1 MLKWI
6 ASGCLVIVLVVCV
19 VVYAGYRKMSAI
31 AASGPSVTVGIKG
44 TPQRVYASLTSV
56 DSLSTWIS
64 PGMTFQTSRKGSLG
78 TGDTLLLT
86 SRRDSQPRSAW
97 VIDTV
102 VPNTLVAMRLVILQG
117 GMVVYR
123 RRDSIAVSGDSTL
136 VTSTVVSAMMDSLTA
151 ANGAKGGVTGGL
163 IGMAST
169 MGNAGARMQAEQ
181 ELKRLK
187 LRIEGPPVSRP

>member
-31 AASGPSVTVGIKG
+31 AASGPSVTVGIKA
-44 TPQRVYASLTSV
+44 TPQRVFASLTNV
-56 DSLSTWIS
+56 DSLSTWVS

-86 SRRDSQPRSAW
+86 ARRDSEPRSAW
-97 VIDTV
+97 VIDTI
-102 VPNTLVAMRLVILQG
+102 VPNTLVAMRLVVLQG

-136 VTSTVVSAMMDSLTA
+136 VTSTIVSAMMDSLTA
-151 ANGAKGGVTGGL
+151 VNGQKGGVTGGL
-163 IGMAST
+163 LGMAST

>member
-31 AASGPSVTVGIKG
+31 AANGPSVTVGIKA

-102 VPNTLVAMRLVILQG
+102 VPNTLVAMRLVVLQG